1 MTDASGQ
8 LWQRIGAARDDAR
21 QVGAFGLILY
31 SRADVYLR
39 KLLDDTDYVAAL
51 DAVSG
56 TRWTVFYARVGQH
69 AGPVAGG
76 PVRPHKLQESPDRT
90 EHEPADALLDAFGLQ
105 PQDVPCLLVF
115 VPLDDDEAYVRHLR
129 LQGASLEEAY
139 ASLREA
145 IGTITEVFEDVAPA
159 HARDA
164 QGLVAALDLRL
175 INDRHRRLAARMLS
189 LLQWLRSFMPRL
201 PG

>member
-1 MTDASGQ
+1 MSG
-8 LWQRIGAARDDAR
+8 LWQRIGAARNDAT

-39 KLLDDTDYVAAL
+39 KLLDDGDYVAAL

-56 TRWTVFYARVGQH
+56 TRWTVFYSRVGSH

-76 PVRPHKLQESPDRT
+76 PVRPHYLQESPDRP
-90 EHEPADALLDAFGLQ
+90 EQEPSDALLDAFGLQ

-115 VPLDDDEAYVRHLR
+115 VPLDDDQAYVRHLR
-129 LQGASLEEAY
+129 LQAGSLEDAF

-145 IGTITEVFEDVAPA
+145 IGTLTEVFDDIDAA
-159 HARDA
+159 HVHDA
-164 QGLVAALDLRL
+164 QGLIAALDLRL
-175 INDRHRRLAARMLS
+175 VNDRHRRLAARMLK
-189 LLQWLRSFMPRL
+189 LVQWLRSFMPRL